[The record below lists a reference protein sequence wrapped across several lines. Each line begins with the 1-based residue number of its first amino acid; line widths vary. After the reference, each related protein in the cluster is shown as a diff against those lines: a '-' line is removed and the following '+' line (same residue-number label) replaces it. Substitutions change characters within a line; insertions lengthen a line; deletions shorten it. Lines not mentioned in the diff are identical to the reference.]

1 MKKGIIIFLFLGL
14 VTHLQAGS
22 FSLPSDLSTIEALI
36 NLHKLIAKA
45 EDGAVVQ
52 TGASKVEEDVISD
65 NTTKFEDVRKTLNT
79 KLNNAYQ
86 WVYLGGMISHVSLES
101 VNTIKDYAAY
111 TKFMTKHIKRKPQL
125 GWYYVEANF
134 NIKKQVDILSK
145 SVGTLLAAETNILK
159 ASMQERIMMAAEIQS
174 EIEQIHDIITKGMW
188 WAKCIVTGGFE
199 YDYIWDILN
208 SDVTDQI
215 AKEAITHW
223 DSNNEKYNSMI

>member
-22 FSLPSDLSTIEALI
+22 FSLPSDLPTIEALI

-86 WVYLGGMISHVSLES
+86 WVYLGGMISHISLES

-111 TKFMTKHIKRKPQL
+111 TKFMTKHINRKPQL

-134 NIKKQVDILSK
+134 NIKKQVDLLSK

-174 EIEQIHDIITKGMW
+174 EIVQIHDIITKGMW

-208 SDVTDQI
+208 CDVTDQI